1 MNDEPAIFGFRGSRK
16 FKQKLDLLAA
26 HEETTISAW
35 LRRCITK
42 AFEKLPKHVKS
53 ELKED
58 K

>member
-1 MNDEPAIFGFRGSRK
+1 VSDKQAVFGFRCSTK
-16 FKQKLDLLAA
+16 FKRKLDLLAA